1 MDPESDASYAVICNP
16 ITPRLVFVR
25 PAPRDALRRFPA
37 AGNELPTPSPDFKC
51 CFLSLCGMSFFLKI
65 YFYCYRHQTRQAR
78 FSRHRTARP
87 PDAADLQLKAKGQS
101 MARGRLSCGGKTSG
115 VFPEMIHQRSYLSTS
130 AITPPAG
137 SYHCGATRS
146 RSQPGWELVAPERR
160 SNRIA
165 LLVQRGTSD

>member
-1 MDPESDASYAVICNP
+1 MLLFISLWD
-16 ITPRLVFVR
+16 VF
-25 PAPRDALRRFPA
+25 F
-37 AGNELPTPSPDFKC
+37 F
-51 CFLSLCGMSFFLKI
+51 FFLKI

-130 AITPPAG
+130 AITSPAG
-137 SYHCGATRS
+137 SYHCGTTRS
-146 RSQPGWELVAPERR
+146 RSQPGWELVAPECR

-165 LLVQRGTSD
+165 LLVQRDVGLRGGKKTIEKSQKEKRDKDTN